1 MNNPNFKD
9 NNLKAILGPTNTGK
23 TFYAM
28 ERMLSHA
35 SGMIGFP
42 LRLLAREN
50 YDKAVNVL
58 GLNKVALITGEEKII
73 PKNAKYF
80 CCTVEAM
87 PVKKKVAFL
96 CVDEIQLAS
105 DLERGYVFTDRL
117 LNARGEEETLFLGSE
132 IIKKIIQKLLP
143 DCKIETRPRL
153 SILSYAGVK
162 KITRLKERSAIVT
175 FSIPEIYR
183 IAELVRTQKGGA
195 AVVMGALSPRTR
207 NHQVEMYQSGDVNY
221 LVATDAIGMGLN
233 LDIDHVAFAS
243 DMKFDGNSSR
253 KLFATEISQ
262 IAGRAGRSTKNGT
275 FGVISDELKF
285 DKDIV
290 KMVENH
296 EFNSLTHIWWRNSN
310 LDFSSIKNLL
320 ISLEEQPGKNI
331 LRKKGNALDFLCLGE
346 LSKLEHVNKDKN
358 NKLLNELLWDICQI
372 PDFGNIFSDRHIK
385 LLEQLY
391 KILKDGKIG
400 NDWLK
405 SQILPLSRLDGEID
419 TLINRISNIR
429 TWTYITNKTSWI
441 KDANLWQYETKRIE
455 NKLSDELHKR
465 LTKRFVDKKIAIL
478 SKKMNEKINLQA
490 VIKFDGKVLVEDQEV
505 GYLSNFDF
513 IPEISN
519 DEHSSKI
526 LTAARKALP
535 KELDKRVNEFI
546 NSSEE
551 AIKLSEDGNILW
563 MESSIG
569 ILSKGDNLY
578 TPKIILKNFD
588 MLSSDQKNKIHK
600 KCEKSVSE
608 IINKTLFSCLKL
620 NNADKIDNDKNGE
633 VIELSS
639 KVKAINFH
647 LFEGLGHTLVKNIPF
662 QIQKINENDR
672 LAIAKLG
679 IRLGVNLIY
688 LPLFLKPKIIKLKAI
703 LWSIYNNEFFVDH
716 LPEDGR
722 VNCEINKKIK
732 VDFYFFIGYIPCG
745 NIGLRL
751 DIYERLAALVR
762 KEGKKTKFKITEE
775 MLSIAGA
782 TKDSL
787 RDFITN
793 NMNYKLLT
801 TDKSENEQEYFFQRP
816 NKINKF
822 KSVKKSKIKNNKVNS
837 VKLNKDSPFYILKSL
852 KS

>member
-1 MNNPNFKD
+1 MNNSDFKD

-50 YDKAVNVL
+50 YDKAVNVV

-87 PVKKKVAFL
+87 PVEKKVAFL
-96 CVDEIQLAS
+96 CIDEIQLAS

-117 LNARGEEETLFLGSE
+117 LNSRGDEETLFLGSE
-132 IIKKIIQKLLP
+132 TIKKIIQKLLP
-143 DCKIETRPRL
+143 ECKIETRPRL
-153 SILSYAGVK
+153 STLSYAGVK
-162 KITRLKERSAIVT
+162 KITRLKERSAMVT

-183 IAELVRTQKGGA
+183 IAELIRTQKGGA

-253 KLFATEISQ
+253 RLFATEISQ

-275 FGVISDELKF
+275 FGVISDDLKF

-290 KMVENH
+290 QMVENH
-296 EFNSLTHIWWRNSN
+296 EFNPISHIWWRNSN
-310 LDFSSIKNLL
+310 LDFSSIKNLF
-320 ISLEEQPGKNI
+320 ISLEAQPNKNF
-331 LRKKGNALDFLCLGE
+331 LRKKGNALDFLSLVE
-346 LSKLEHVNKDKN
+346 LSKLDHVNKNKN
-358 NKLLNELLWDICQI
+358 NKFLNELLWDICQI
-372 PDFGNIFSDRHIK
+372 PDFGNVFSERHIK
-385 LLEQLY
+385 LLEKLY
-391 KILKDGKIG
+391 YILKDGKIED
-400 NDWLK
+400 DWLK
-405 SQILPLSRLDGEID
+405 SQISPLSRLDGEID

-441 KDANLWQYETKRIE
+441 KDSNLWQYETKKIE
-455 NKLSDELHKR
+455 NKLSDELHER

-478 SKKMNEKINLQA
+478 SKKMNEKEDLEAI
-490 VIKFDGKVLVEDQEV
+490 IKFDGKVLVEGQEV
-505 GYLSNFDF
+505 GHLRNFDF
-513 IPEISN
+513 IPEISS
-519 DEHSSKI
+519 DEYSARI

-535 KELDKRVNEFI
+535 KELDKKVNEFI

-551 AIKLSEDGNILW
+551 ALKLDNEGNLLW

-569 ILSKGDNLY
+569 RLVKGDNVY
-578 TPKIILKNFD
+578 TPKIVLKHFD
-588 MLSSDQKNKIHK
+588 MLSLEQRTKIQK
-600 KCEKSVSE
+600 KCEKSISE
-608 IINKTLFSCLKL
+608 IINKTLASFLRLKNL
-620 NNADKIDNDKNGE
+620 DKIENDKDDK
-633 VIELSS
+633 VIEISS

-647 LFEGLGHTLVKNIPF
+647 VFEGLGHTSVKNIPF
-662 QIQKINENDR
+662 QIQKINEKDR

-688 LPLFLKPKIIKLKAI
+688 LPIALKPKIIKLKAI
-703 LWSIYNNEFFVDH
+703 LWSIYNDKFFVDY
-716 LPEDGR
+716 LPEEGR
-722 VNCEINKKIK
+722 VNCQINKNIK
-732 VDFYFFIGYIPCG
+732 EEFYFFIGYIQCG

-751 DIYERLAALVR
+751 DIYERLLALVR
-762 KEGKKTKFKITEE
+762 KEGKKEKFKITEE
-775 MLSIAGA
+775 MLSISGS
-782 TKDSL
+782 TKDFL

-793 NMNYKLLT
+793 EMKYKLLRT
-801 TDKSENEQEYFFQRP
+801 GNLENDKEYCFRKTD
-816 NKINKF
+816 KINKF
-822 KSVKKSKIKNNKVNS
+822 KNTKKAKIKNTKINS
-837 VKLNKDSPFYILKSL
+837 IKLNKDSPFYILKSL